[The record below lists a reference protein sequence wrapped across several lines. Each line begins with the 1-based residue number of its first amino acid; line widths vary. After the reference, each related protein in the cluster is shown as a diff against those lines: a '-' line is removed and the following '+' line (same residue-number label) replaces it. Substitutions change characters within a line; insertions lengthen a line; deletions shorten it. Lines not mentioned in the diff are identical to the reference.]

1 MAPTDNCQPLTLRQ
15 FWDRLERRREEVDAA
30 VVEAAGRSS
39 VFAEILASMDDET
52 RQQQQT
58 HARALQREA
67 LVEGHWDRYL
77 EDLRGQGAR
86 YAQLGIPF
94 HEWFPI
100 VSAFRPPIIDDLLPR
115 KDTTARGV
123 LDGLNAFVDGAM
135 AEIGAAY
142 VDKKEQM
149 LRDAQG
155 RLQRYIDLVA
165 AAPLAQVVVEIHADD
180 GTLRTPVANPAALQL
195 TAAAP
200 TGTGELADMA
210 TWLLERGVADEC
222 RRALSAGALQRST
235 LGPALPGDDERHF
248 DVRCFPLDDRHV
260 AVTLEDVT
268 DRRALQARV
277 AAHIRDLER
286 SNRELDEFA
295 YVTSHDLKAPLQDI
309 RNLARW
315 VSQDIADILPDDSSR
330 HLALLVDRVDRMEQ
344 LLDDLLDYSRV
355 GRSGGAPSQVRFWD
369 LVDEVVAYVQPPPQ
383 FEVRHDG
390 VSPVLK
396 CPRPPLEKVLRNLIQ
411 NAIRHHDRSQGLI
424 IVSATEVGDR
434 VRISV
439 TDDGPGIPP
448 EYAERVFRMFQTL
461 RPRDQV
467 AGGGSGIGLALV
479 KKAVESLGGEVGLR
493 SNGRGTTVC
502 FTWPKGVRD
511 SMEAAS

>member
-1 MAPTDNCQPLTLRQ
+1 MGATTDCEALAFRR
-15 FWDRLERRREEVDAA
+15 FWERLEDRRDEVDAA
-30 VVEAAGRSS
+30 VVEAARRSP
-39 VFAEILASMDDET
+39 VFAEILATLDDET
-52 RQQQQT
+52 REQQ
-58 HARALQREA
+58 RAHTRTLQREA
-67 LVEGHWDRYL
+67 LVEGNWDRYL
-77 EDLRGQGAR
+77 EDLREQGAG
-86 YAQLGIPF
+86 YARLGIPF
-94 HEWFPI
+94 QDWFPL
-100 VSAFRPPIIDDLLPR
+100 VSAFRPPIIDDLLPSE
-115 KDTTARGV
+115 DTTKRHV
-123 LDGLNAFVDGAM
+123 IDGLNAFVDSAM
-135 AEIGAAY
+135 AQLGTAY
-142 VDKKEQM
+142 IDEKEQM

-165 AAPLAQVVVEIHADD
+165 AAPLAQVVVEVDAT
-180 GTLRTPVANPAALQL
+180 GETLHTRVANPAALRL
-195 TAAAP
+195 TATAAKV
-200 TGTGELADMA
+200 ADM
-210 TWLLERGVADEC
+210 TRWLLERGVADQC

-235 LGPALPGDDERHF
+235 LGPTNPDDDERHF

-268 DRRALQARV
+268 DRRALQTRV

-315 VSQDIADILPDDSSR
+315 VSHDVADILPDDSSR
-330 HLALLVDRVDRMEQ
+330 HLALLVDRVDRMER

-355 GRSGGAPSQVRFWD
+355 GRSSDAPSEVLLWD
-369 LVDEVVAYVQPPPQ
+369 LVDEVVAYLQPPPQ

-390 VSPVLK
+390 VSLLLR

-411 NAIRHHDRSQGLI
+411 NAIRHHDRSSGL
-424 IVSATEVGDR
+424 VVVNASDLGER

-439 TDDGPGIPP
+439 TDDGPGIPS
-448 EYAERVFRMFQTL
+448 EYTERVFRMFQTL

-467 AGGGSGIGLALV
+467 EGSGSGIGLALV

-493 SNGRGTTVC
+493 SDGRGTTVF
-502 FTWPKGVRD
+502 FTWPKGARGSLEV
-511 SMEAAS
+511 AS